1 MHTYYVLLCSNEWVG
16 MLICDDQLFHNF
28 QKIMKLIEFGK
39 KGKMNVVV
47 GSVGVSRTPFFKW
60 PLP

>member
-1 MHTYYVLLCSNEWVG
+1 